1 MKEQDEKKMMKKYM
15 LLYGAHQFAAD
26 VLYEHK
32 SNFQQKFT
40 LKVWP
45 KFFGKSI

>member
-26 VLYEHK
+26 VNEHK

-40 LKVWP
+40 SKVWP